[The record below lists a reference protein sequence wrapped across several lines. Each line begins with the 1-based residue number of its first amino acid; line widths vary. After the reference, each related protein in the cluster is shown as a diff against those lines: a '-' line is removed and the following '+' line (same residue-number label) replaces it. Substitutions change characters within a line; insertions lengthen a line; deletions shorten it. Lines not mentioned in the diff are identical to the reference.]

1 MRKLQ
6 YLVLLVGELNFL
18 HAAEKAKLSLDVV
31 GHSIEVREKESGLH
45 LICRGVRQVNITA
58 SASI

>member
-1 MRKLQ
+1 
-6 YLVLLVGELNFL
+6 VLLAGELNFL

-31 GHSIEVREKESGLH
+31 GHSIQVREKESGLH
-45 LICRGVRQVNITA
+45 LFCRGMRKVSITA